1 MEEAALLFMILCFR
15 IFILPNMG
23 VVSLKSIANVTDA
36 IFIVDNIF
44 CMVQYFCQV
53 CSPMLFSYFILP
65 NATVIFLLGIK

>member
-1 MEEAALLFMILCFR
+1 MYSLEEAALLFMILCFR

-44 CMVQYFCQV
+44 
-53 CSPMLFSYFILP
+53 
-65 NATVIFLLGIK
+65 